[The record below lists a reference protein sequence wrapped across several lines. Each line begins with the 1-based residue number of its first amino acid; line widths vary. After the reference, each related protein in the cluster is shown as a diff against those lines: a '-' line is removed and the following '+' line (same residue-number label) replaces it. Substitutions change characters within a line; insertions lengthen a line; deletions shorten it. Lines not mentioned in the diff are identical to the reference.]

1 MKLLSLLSAKLHK
14 HFLSHGNVCDLCST
28 EVFNYP
34 NERLCEKCYFT
45 FKRNEGTVCPKCGR
59 KTVSD
64 GACLECKSHPPKYD
78 IGVSPFTYE
87 GLARK
92 TILKYKSGAVYLAEF
107 IGESMAKKFQEKFP
121 NYQAENLFIVSV
133 PMLEKDIKTRGFDH
147 AKLIAEVVAN
157 RLEIPTLFGVLEKVK
172 EDKEQKTLSKA
183 EREQNLKGVYAVKD
197 KKSLQGKNILLI
209 DDTTTTGTTG
219 NVLSALLKKHGA
231 NKVYFLT
238 FSANAG
244 KK

>member
-1 MKLLSLLSAKLHK
+1 M
-14 HFLSHGNVCDLCST
+14 
-28 EVFNYP
+28 
-34 NERLCEKCYFT
+34 
-45 FKRNEGTVCPKCGR
+45 
-59 KTVSD
+59 SD

-78 IGVSPFTYE
+78 IGVSPFVYE

-147 AKLIAEVVAN
+147 AKLIAEVVSN

-172 EDKEQKTLSKA
+172 EDKEQ
-183 EREQNLKGVYAVKD
+183 NLKGVYAVKD
-197 KKSLQGKNILLI
+197 KKNLQGKNILLI